1 MFFSA
6 AVPAFLLF
14 SVNPFF
20 VAANR
25 RPSHVQY
32 GSDKDINNY
41 RNVRYTA
48 GFSIGGKTVNVI
60 LDTGSTDLW
69 LNPPDGVGTFE
80 STGVS
85 HEITYGQG
93 DTFVNGTVG
102 LAEMTVAGHTIPRQ
116 AFINVT
122 QIAGLDECGSGLC
135 GLVGLGFDSPTA
147 GIEKSLSD
155 AGLNGPEIGKSVL
168 SSIFDMN
175 PSKGRFFAFS
185 LSRIGDE
192 RDTADASL
200 TIAEYDPKYAA
211 VQWLAK
217 RPIFP
222 ANGKSWRILFDGA
235 TINGAPIPWTANDP
249 ATPSGATYAI
259 YSAIP
264 GAVLARNSSLYNSY
278 WSADRDLWIV
288 PCTTPVSFSAIFG
301 GQPYPVHPLDMTE
314 MRTRVGPDGVNY
326 TYCVGSVTNG
336 GTISSGST
344 DATFGDSFM
353 RNVYSVFSFGD
364 NTTATPYIQLMSQTN
379 EWESAQDFAH
389 VRQQQLASGPTEI
402 HPADLVRLFDGV
414 SAGSSGTSSGSASA
428 ASASASGGGFAFTG
442 NFSSPSGSASEC
454 PSVSR
459 SGSAKVLAGN
469 LVADSAV
476 DATTTSKYGP
486 IIIGLLAANLLI
498 VLVLAFLGV
507 MSFVRGRRS
516 VGPTRVHYVPTKTK
530 DDSLLYPAFAEDR
543 PYSDN

>member
-6 AVPAFLLF
+6 ALPAFLLF

-135 GLVGLGFDSPTA
+135 GLVGPR
-147 GIEKSLSD
+147 
-155 AGLNGPEIGKSVL
+155 SVL

-185 LSRIGDE
+185 L
-192 RDTADASL
+192 
-200 TIAEYDPKYAA
+200 YDPKYAA
-211 VQWLAK
+211 LED
-217 RPIFP
+217 
-222 ANGKSWRILFDGA
+222 LFDGA

-249 ATPSGATYAI
+249 ATPSGQHVVLFDTGTTNILMKPEIRDAI

-264 GAVLARNSSLYNSY
+264 GAVLALELLALQLVLERGPRSLDRALHLHPSASAQSSGQSTPHFTRIPLTLFQRST
-278 WSADRDLWIV
+278 DRTASI
-288 PCTTPVSFSAIFG
+288 T
-301 GQPYPVHPLDMTE
+301 
-314 MRTRVGPDGVNY
+314 RTV
-326 TYCVGSVTNG
+326 VGSVTNG

-454 PSVSR
+454 PSVSG

-476 DATTTSKYGP
+476 DATTISKYGP

-530 DDSLLYPAFAEDR
+530 DDSLLYPSFAEDR